1 MVSGK
6 VSGMALG
13 NSHLKELI
21 KPITMKTIIISLILC
36 ITIQSV
42 RAQQDTTKKEYL
54 IKYEVLTKK
63 GEKIGIGYFD
73 KNEVNAGGTASELW
87 SYTFTT
93 INKNQ
98 NIQIFTVGGQ
108 SSRTR
113 KGAKV
118 WTKVNIYVNGNLIK
132 SVEEKV
138 EGLGSTV
145 QVNLND
151 LK

>member
-1 MVSGK
+1 
-6 VSGMALG
+6 
-13 NSHLKELI
+13 
-21 KPITMKTIIISLILC
+21 MKAIILLSLITLL
-36 ITIQSV
+36 TFSSN
-42 RAQQDTTKKEYL
+42 AQQDTTKKEYL

-93 INKNQ
+93 TNKNQ

-108 SSRTR
+108 DSKNR

-132 SVEEKV
+132 SVEERV
-138 EGLGSTV
+138 LGLGPTV

-151 LK
+151 IK

>member
-1 MVSGK
+1 MKK
-6 VSGMALG
+6 VFFLLLFSFPFLYV
-13 NSHLKELI
+13 N
-21 KPITMKTIIISLILC
+21 
-36 ITIQSV
+36 
-42 RAQQDTTKKEYL
+42 AQQDTTKKEYL
-54 IKYEVLTKK
+54 IKYEILTKK

-87 SYTFTT
+87 SYSFTT
-93 INKNQ
+93 TNRNQ

-108 SSRTR
+108 EARSR
-113 KGAKV
+113 KGAKI

-138 EGLGSTV
+138 LGLGPTV

-151 LK
+151 IK